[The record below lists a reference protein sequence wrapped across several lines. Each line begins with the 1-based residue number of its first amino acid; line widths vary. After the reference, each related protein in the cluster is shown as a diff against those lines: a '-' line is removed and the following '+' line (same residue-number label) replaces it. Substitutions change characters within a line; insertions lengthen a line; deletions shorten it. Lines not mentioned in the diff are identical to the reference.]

1 MLHAAL
7 FATSVG
13 GASPAGLASA
23 NMASAVT
30 RGTWRRETA
39 ASGAGG
45 NTLWYATM
53 TKGSAR
59 KMSPM
64 PNPNHQKRDIA
75 DIGLMRY
82 GPTKVNASHTAIA
95 VERCHGR

>member
-1 MLHAAL
+1 
-7 FATSVG
+7 
-13 GASPAGLASA
+13 
-23 NMASAVT
+23 MASAVT

-39 ASGAGG
+39 ASGAG